1 MWGWIYNAIHKQR
14 NKQRNKEIISHSINP
29 VQCFRSFIE
38 SKNVVFLSLGNIKL
52 VFQRSGRQA
61 VNPNPPAPPLSEDL
75 CGTRPAFGELL
86 SPWALFSGVGES
98 LISLEDSRFRQ
109 RRVGFSSLGT
119 A

>member
-1 MWGWIYNAIHKQR
+1 MENSGEISVGMDIQPIHKQR

-29 VQCFRSFIE
+29 VQCFRSLIE

-86 SPWALFSGVGES
+86 SPWALFSGVGGVS
-98 LISLEDSRFRQ
+98 DFLGRQ
-109 RRVGFSSLGT
+109 QI
-119 A
+119 